1 MEITCIFSFGQV
13 PSEANTSRAMLS
25 DMLTLLRQLS
35 SGECNN
41 SASCPYRHVSGTRL
55 VTWTALYPPQFES
68 PFACVTVG
76 DSRVSTMDLLL
87 QAKLVLLSTEATNYW
102 GSWTAV
108 AGSPH
113 ATHTLQRMY
122 GRSVLSRPSKAQ
134 LNIPK
139 CRVRMQRSKAEPWKA
154 RLGAKLRMLGSTL
167 LCICGICSFRPPS
180 CEGVKPDQ
188 PARHLSRGPS
198 MLTGAY

>member
-1 MEITCIFSFGQV
+1 MHLALIVTSVALGLSHGQRCIPFNSNH
-13 PSEANTSRAMLS
+13 PSLVSLS
-25 DMLTLLRQLS
+25 
-35 SGECNN
+35 E
-41 SASCPYRHVSGTRL
+41 TREF
-55 VTWTALYPPQFES
+55 PP
-68 PFACVTVG
+68 
-76 DSRVSTMDLLL
+76 MDLLL

-122 GRSVLSRPSKAQ
+122 GRSVFSRPSKAQ

-154 RLGAKLRMLGSTL
+154 RLGAAKLRMLGSTL